1 MHIAIFSRNI
11 LINNRSNYIKFLELN
26 EVFRLD
32 DFWYT
37 ISPVIGIIFERNHQ
51 LEETSDKKKRKIQKL
66 LLFQKLPR
74 KQRRIFNPVT

>member
-1 MHIAIFSRNI
+1 MHIAIFSRI

-37 ISPVIGIIFERNHQ
+37 ISPVSFSSEIINK
-51 LEETSDKKKRKIQKL
+51 ETSDKKKTKIQKL

>member
-1 MHIAIFSRNI
+1 MHIVIFSRNI

-37 ISPVIGIIFERNHQ
+37 ISPVIDIIFERNHQ
-51 LEETSDKKKRKIQKL
+51 LEDTSDEKKKKDPETAPLPETSSKTAKN
-66 LLFQKLPR
+66 F
-74 KQRRIFNPVT
+74 

>member
-1 MHIAIFSRNI
+1 MHIVTFSRNI

-51 LEETSDKKKRKIQKL
+51 LEETSDEKKKKKDPETAP
-66 LLFQKLPR
+66 LPETSS
-74 KQRRIFNPVT
+74 KTAKNF

>member
-1 MHIAIFSRNI
+1 MHIAIFSRI

-37 ISPVIGIIFERNHQ
+37 ISPVSFSSEIINK
-51 LEETSDKKKRKIQKL
+51 ETSDKKKNKDPETAP
-66 LLFQKLPR
+66 LPETSS
-74 KQRRIFNPVT
+74 KTAKNF